1 VVRVVA
7 AVAVGEEVKKK
18 LIMQECTTIND
29 LDAII
34 QIRDF
39 VNNVNMALLHP
50 AD

>member
-1 VVRVVA
+1 VVRVAAAA
-7 AVAVGEEVKKK
+7 AVAIGEEVMKK

-34 QIRDF
+34 QI
-39 VNNVNMALLHP
+39 NNVNMALLHP